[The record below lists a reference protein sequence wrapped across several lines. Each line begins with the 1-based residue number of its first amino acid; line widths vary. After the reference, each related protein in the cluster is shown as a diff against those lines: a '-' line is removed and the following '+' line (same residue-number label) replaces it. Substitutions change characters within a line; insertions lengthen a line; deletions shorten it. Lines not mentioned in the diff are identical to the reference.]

1 MKICWKGMHLGK
13 GFLCL
18 PEELTDC
25 LLMDEKDIMHTMNQ
39 SLTIDEPFVLECTE
53 KYVQKRVP
61 DIVIH
66 DKERQFLPKMK
77 DNSYWSICHGR
88 INKCQAMIAIHVP
101 SIELTRENKSE
112 DIKNKMLQNDLK
124 ILAGLQKEKT
134 HINVVRLLAYS
145 SLKNSVQFY
154 AKDGYKMTVLDKLIE
169 VREQRDR
176 LPVTWF
182 NKRLQDIIKAL
193 LYIHGEKIIHRDVT
207 LRSFRLAH
215 CHNPEN
221 NLAVLCDF
229 NLACQTDFSFTAT
242 GRVTGRR
249 QVQLQ
254 YIIYCKRAGSFSLI
268 HLLIK
273 DLRNHG
279 VYTSFVYLS
288 L

>member
-1 MKICWKGMHLGK
+1 MHLGK

-25 LLMDEKDIMHTMNQ
+25 LFMDEKDIIHIMNQ
-39 SLTIDEPFVLECTE
+39 SLTIDEPFVSECTE
-53 KYVQKRVP
+53 KYVQKRVS

-66 DKERQFLPKMK
+66 DKERQSLPKMK

-88 INKCQAMIAIHVP
+88 INKCQAIIAIHVP
-101 SIELTRENKSE
+101 SIALSRENKSE
-112 DIKNKMLQNDLK
+112 DIKNKMLHNDLK

-145 SLKNSVQFY
+145 SLQNSVQFY
-154 AKDGYKMTVLDKLIE
+154 VKDGYKMTVLDKLIE

-207 LRSFRLAH
+207 LRSFGLAH

-221 NLAVLCDF
+221 NLAILYDF
-229 NLACQTDFSFTAT
+229 NLACQTDFSLTAT

-254 YIIYCKRAGSFSLI
+254 YIIYCKRAGSFSSVERSQEQRCL
-268 HLLIK
+268 
-273 DLRNHG
+273 
-279 VYTSFVYLS
+279 YLVRIS
-288 L
+288 VPITLVNSSEI